1 MAEQLELYAV
11 AMACANPNDPMND
24 LENADI
30 RTRCQRYVA
39 ATRAR
44 EYLLITIA

>member
-1 MAEQLELYAV
+1 
-11 AMACANPNDPMND
+11 MND